1 KDGDIIDCEIL
12 DFNAQ
17 KGFFIKW
24 IKNNREK
31 SEQSSNKLQEDR
43 GKKRKNRIEVIH
55 SYPIKDVLNDEAVR
69 RLYDSASE

>member
-31 SEQSSNKLQEDR
+31 SEQSSNKLQDDR
-43 GKKRKNRIEVIH
+43 EKKRKNRVVH
-55 SYPIKDVLNDEAVR
+55 SYSIKDVLNDEAVR